1 MRAVAEAPS
10 KAILTGE
17 HFVVHGAWGLAAAL
31 PRRIRVEAQKAPRFS
46 VQSNAF
52 SGPRNPALIPVG
64 RVVEKMAM
72 EYSFNPRIKV
82 SISSTVPG
90 GAGLGSSASTMVAL
104 TAALGK
110 LNSLHLSVDE
120 VIRTSMIGEEHIHGR
135 PSGIDSTICTMGG
148 LILFKPGSK
157 PRKVPTG
164 PRSLVIS
171 FSGMSRSTLQQIG
184 HVAKVKESFPSFF
197 EGLTR
202 TANAVSLL
210 AAERLSAEDM
220 PGVGTLFNFSHAI
233 LSVLGVSTA
242 TLDKIVSASMALG
255 SYGAKLTGAG
265 GGGSVI
271 SVCPEGKEKSIIA
284 GLKRRGFETIS
295 ARIPVEGVKSWL
307 EP

>member
-31 PRRIRVEAQKAPRFS
+31 SRRIRVEVQKAPRFS

-52 SGPRNPALIPVG
+52 DGSGNPALFPIG
-64 RVVEKMAM
+64 RVVDEMAK
-72 EYSFNPRIKV
+72 EYSFDPRIRV

-104 TAALGK
+104 TTALGRLHS
-110 LNSLHLSVDE
+110 LNLSTGD
-120 VIRTSMIGEEHIHGR
+120 VIRTSMIGEEQIHGR
-135 PSGIDSTICTMGG
+135 PSGIDSTVCTMGG
-148 LILFKPGSK
+148 LILFKPGSR

-164 PRSLVIS
+164 TWSLVVT
-171 FSGMSRSTLQQIG
+171 FSGKSRSTQTQIG

-197 EGLTR
+197 DGLAR

-271 SVCPEGKEKSIIA
+271 SVCPEGKEKNIIS
-284 GLKRRGFETIS
+284 GLKRRGFETFRS
-295 ARIPVEGVKSWL
+295 KIPVEGVKSWL